1 VSLYTGFTKTF
12 LVGVFQKVKI
22 MKVDPKMNLI
32 INGEKLL
39 VVVHLETS
47 YARSAE
53 FLVFVSA
60 QLNLSDIK
68 PAEILRGC

>member
-1 VSLYTGFTKTF
+1 MT
-12 LVGVFQKVKI
+12 
-22 MKVDPKMNLI
+22 KVDPKMNFI

-39 VVVHLETS
+39 VVVHGETS

-68 PAEILRGC
+68 PAEILRGF